1 MKLPR
6 GDRYSWNKK
15 RTWLVSVSGTNMP
28 TYHDDPDYD
37 LLPSDYEEM
46 ERIRLAAVKL
56 AETANNPMWRDHN
69 CWKCREGTK
78 VCPQGGSHRCDYP
91 IAKNH

>member
-1 MKLPR
+1 M
-6 GDRYSWNKK
+6 S
-15 RTWLVSVSGTNMP
+15 
-28 TYHDDPDYD
+28 TYRDDPDYN

-56 AETANNPMWRDHN
+56 AETARALKTDYANPMWRDHN